1 MKRWGW
7 IVAAACAA
15 GWARAAWRERVAEAA
30 AARLAEKLVV
40 ARAEAEGA
48 ESAHEAAIE
57 RLAETVGAAV
67 LPCRACR
74 VRLKDAL
81 ARERAANAAEILR
94 AAGATA
100 PGGEA

>member
-15 GWARAAWRERVAEAA
+15 GWARAAWRAHVAETA
-30 AARLAEKLVV
+30 AARLAEKFVS
-40 ARAEAEGA
+40 ARADLEDSEA
-48 ESAHEAAIE
+48 AHEAAIE

-74 VRLKDAL
+74 ARLKDAF